1 MLSTYF
7 DMEVPFYDVDSYRIV
22 WHGNYPKYFEI
33 ARCQLLEE
41 IGFPYERMEQ
51 TGFFF
56 PVIDLHSKYVK
67 PLLFKQKI
75 RVTAT
80 LKEWEHKLVID
91 YLISDIQSGEKVTKG
106 RTQQVA
112 VRMPENITQF
122 QSPAEL
128 VEKIEARLKEQATQ
142 HSGSSEER

>member
-7 DMEVPFYDVDSYRIV
+7 EMEVPFFDVDSYRIV

-41 IGFPYERMEQ
+41 IGFPYEKMEE

-56 PVIDLHSKYVK
+56 PVIDLQCKYVK
-67 PLLFKQKI
+67 PLLFKQPI
-75 RVTAT
+75 RINAS

-91 YLISDIQSGEKVTKG
+91 YLIDDPATGEKFTKG

-112 VRMPENITQF
+112 VQMPENITQF

-128 VEKIEARLKEQATQ
+128 VEKIEARLAEQ
-142 HSGSSEER
+142 GSSGEAS